1 MFASITAVEV
11 IESFL
16 PNLTDQSTDIRFD
29 RKTASLMQDTRGDPV
44 SLLDAFQPILHVACN
59 GLVNGQRLVQ
69 ELSHQIGKAAPLL
82 VRQHPE
88 ASMLLWGKSDLHPMH
103 SISHRFPPLIPYR
116 WADRCIHSHNP
127 TKGSR
132 WKL

>member
-103 SISHRFPPLIPYR
+103 PISHRFPPLIP
-116 WADRCIHSHNP
+116 
-127 TKGSR
+127 
-132 WKL
+132 